1 MPTFNPGDYQAALEE
16 SQFAQT
22 KLQQASSDAQSQ
34 QIETQQF
41 ALDTQIEYKKKQKE
55 ASSIFSKWK
64 TGSGLLSGLLTV
76 AMGITNPFA
85 AAAIAATLAGV
96 GTKYG
101 KDKAMGKLSGK
112 WLKGQTT
119 DTGEEFDSQVI
130 KNALLSGIT
139 AGVTTHMAGAKAA
152 KGADVTKATG
162 GGAVVK
168 TPATGLGGKAV
179 KISSEAVGAEEL
191 ARLSTPK
198 LSLGEKIQQFHTKI
212 QHSISD
218 DKGLFRGGKLASG
231 ADIRG
236 ELTSKFAG
244 IGKGISSPSATA
256 TAAPDPYAVAGD
268 AWSPVIGS
276 GFKAQQI
283 PGQMARNLKTG
294 IGAWGDQATSMMDN
308 ITGPGSP
315 GMGFSPKVQLLS
327 HYLGFGGKK
336 VI

>member
-1 MPTFNPGDYQAALEE
+1 MPTFNPGDYQAALEK
-16 SQFAQT
+16 SQFAET
-22 KLQQASSDAQSQ
+22 KLQQASSEAQSQ
-34 QIETQQF
+34 QIEAQQF
-41 ALDTQIEYKKKQKE
+41 ALNTQIDYKKKQKE

-85 AAAIAATLAGV
+85 AAAIAATIAGA

-112 WLKGQTT
+112 WLKGQTA

-152 KGADVTKATG
+152 KGAEATKATG
-162 GGAVVK
+162 KAATPTTAGTYGGNIDLKDAKDYMAEMGFTEKQLVED
-168 TPATGLGGKAV
+168 TASTHLQQGGLRTGQLSPEEIAHFKAKGINMPDPSSTTLTQKLGG
-179 KISSEAVGAEEL
+179 
-191 ARLSTPK
+191 
-198 LSLGEKIQQFHTKI
+198 
-212 QHSISD
+212 
-218 DKGLFRGGKLASG
+218 
-231 ADIRG
+231 
-236 ELTSKFAG
+236 
-244 IGKGISSPSATA
+244 
-256 TAAPDPYAVAGD
+256 APDPLATSRGVKE
-268 AWSPVIGS
+268 AWQPVFGS
-276 GFKAQQI
+276 GLKGSQI

-294 IGAWGDQATSMMDN
+294 VGAWGDQATSMMDN